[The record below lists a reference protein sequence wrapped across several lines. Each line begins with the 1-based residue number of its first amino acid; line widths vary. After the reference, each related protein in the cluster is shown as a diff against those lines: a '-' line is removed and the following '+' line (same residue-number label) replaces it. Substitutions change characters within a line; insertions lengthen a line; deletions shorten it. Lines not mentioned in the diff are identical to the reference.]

1 MHMARFRSETG
12 DPAGAVSAFEQAPEL
27 YGDMQDLRIEPLI
40 GLYTT
45 HLAAGD
51 EKAAARAR
59 AEALSLLD
67 TARYPDIDR
76 LRAIL
81 G

>member
-1 MHMARFRSETG
+1 MRRTTP
-12 DPAGAVSAFEQAPEL
+12 DPAA
-27 YGDMQDLRIEPLI
+27 
-40 GLYTT
+40 
-45 HLAAGD
+45 AAGD
-51 EKAAARAR
+51 EDAANRAR

>member
-1 MHMARFRSETG
+1 MARFRAETG
-12 DPAGAVSAFEQAPEL
+12 DPAGAVSAFEQALTL
-27 YGDMQDLRIEPLI
+27 YGDMRDLRIEPLI
-40 GLYTT
+40 GLYAT
-45 HLAAGD
+45 HLAAGNED
-51 EKAAARAR
+51 AADRAR

-67 TARYPDIDR
+67 TARYPDIER